1 MLSAIHSEFRGKP
14 YKDIPSPQLHE
25 SEGVLCIPNDSVA
38 IESNHLRHGMNARAD
53 RKLDV
58 TSVFISFLRDIF
70 KIKEDDIAHFA
81 LDDMSIAIDRGYFSK
96 NRRKMLYNCSWSDVQ
111 MTGRPKN
118 THKST
123 GLPEDVIRKAFLDIN
138 RCTTCSL
145 LSQSLML
152 TRQ

>member
-1 MLSAIHSEFRGKP
+1 MLSAILSVFRGKP
-14 YKDIPSPQLHE
+14 YKDIPAPQLHE
-25 SEGVLCIPNDSVA
+25 SEEVPCILNDSVA
-38 IESNHLRHGMNARAD
+38 IESKHLRHGMNARAD
-53 RKLDV
+53 RKLYV
-58 TSVFISFLRDIF
+58 TSVFASFLRDIF
-70 KIKEDDIAHFA
+70 KEDDTAHFA

-96 NRRKMLYNCSWSDVQ
+96 NGRKMLYNCSWSDVQ

-138 RCTTCSL
+138 RCTSCSL

-152 TRQ
+152 IRQ